1 MGDHIRRGEEFEKKA
16 DKKINGWA
24 LLGSKYEDAAD
35 LLTQSANQFKLA
47 KSWDKAGSVF
57 IKLSNCHLKLDSRH
71 EAATA
76 YVDAASCYKKTSTK
90 GAISCYLQAVDI
102 YVDMGRYS
110 NAAKYCKEIGELYE
124 LEQNSDKAI
133 LYFEK
138 AADYYEF
145 QESNSLANKC
155 KLKVAEISAQLEQ
168 YQKAIQIYEDVAR
181 QSLNN
186 NLLKYGVRGYL
197 LNAGICQLHRGDV
210 VAITN
215 ALEQYEDLATAIDE
229 EDVPKLTSIIKEF
242 DSISKLVEFQF
253 QGSVDARREDASSYT
268 KAVALA
274 SNWIDKA
281 YNCGISILKNISGHF
296 PHHLC
301 KCPLVSIA
309 VRFVAAH
316 SCFLKDRQHH
326 RSDHLAPAHMSLHAA
341 PSSGFDDD
349 WCPLN
354 SRQRLIQAIVLLLVW
369 ENCSFEGP
377 EAL

>member
-57 IKLSNCHLKLDSRH
+57 IKLSNCHVKLDSRH

-186 NLLKYGVRGYL
+186 NLLKYGVRGHL
-197 LNAGICQLHRGDV
+197 LNAGICQLCRGDV

-215 ALEQYEDLATAIDE
+215 ALEQYENLDPTFSRTREYRFLSVSGCFSIIRLAICHALYVIELPCADLATAIDE

-242 DSISKLVEFQF
+242 DSISKLDSWKV
-253 QGSVDARREDASSYT
+253 T
-268 KAVALA
+268 
-274 SNWIDKA
+274 
-281 YNCGISILKNISGHF
+281 
-296 PHHLC
+296 
-301 KCPLVSIA
+301 
-309 VRFVAAH
+309 
-316 SCFLKDRQHH
+316 
-326 RSDHLAPAHMSLHAA
+326 
-341 PSSGFDDD
+341 
-349 WCPLN
+349 
-354 SRQRLIQAIVLLLVW
+354 LLLKVK
-369 ENCSFEGP
+369 N
-377 EAL
+377 ALKSRELEDDLT

>member
-124 LEQNSDKAI
+124 LEKNSDKAI

-186 NLLKYGVRGYL
+186 NLLKYGVRGHL
-197 LNAGICQLHRGDV
+197 LNAGICQLCRGDV

-215 ALEQYEDLATAIDE
+215 ALEQYENLDPTFSRTREYRFLSDLATAIDE

-242 DSISKLVEFQF
+242 DSISKLDSWKV
-253 QGSVDARREDASSYT
+253 T
-268 KAVALA
+268 
-274 SNWIDKA
+274 
-281 YNCGISILKNISGHF
+281 
-296 PHHLC
+296 
-301 KCPLVSIA
+301 
-309 VRFVAAH
+309 
-316 SCFLKDRQHH
+316 
-326 RSDHLAPAHMSLHAA
+326 
-341 PSSGFDDD
+341 
-349 WCPLN
+349 
-354 SRQRLIQAIVLLLVW
+354 LLLKVK
-369 ENCSFEGP
+369 N
-377 EAL
+377 ALKSRELEDDLT